1 MAQLEKGEDPSPPDD
16 RADALAATNP
26 EGQRALQAQETNR
39 RTGLWDYQGGDGVP
53 AVPPIEGNQGT
64 LCPKYVG
71 ENAVMA
77 KATAQIA
84 VGTETKANP
93 VCA

>member
-1 MAQLEKGEDPSPPDD
+1 MTEQMRWRLRTQEGKERYKLRKQTVEPVFGIIKEAMGFRQFHLL
-16 RADALAATNP
+16 RAI
-26 EGQRALQAQETNR
+26 R
-39 RTGLWDYQGGDGVP
+39 
-53 AVPPIEGNQGT
+53 GT

-84 VGTETKANP
+84 VGTEAKRPRRRRETNHGVSASP
-93 VCA
+93 